1 MHLWD
6 VLNHRFKALA
16 NRPFE
21 SVSPKDLFVYCI
33 KLSRNL
39 QPMHI
44 GYFGCLCL
52 LVELQSAYPVYFAVN
67 ASMDRAFCCLYPVHY
82 AVNGKIDRA
91 ICCLFPVHYAVNG
104 KIDRAICCLYPVY
117 YAVNGKIDRAICC
130 LFPVH
135 YAGNVK
141 MDRGFCSHFP
151 VHYAVNGKIDRAF
164 YCLYPVYYAVNA
176 SMDRDL
182 LLYIKV
188 HCLYWRTMKSGR
200 TIMQEFSAY
209 IGQMMNGSRIAREK
223 SCCLGFVVFFHN
235 MS

>member
-1 MHLWD
+1 M
-6 VLNHRFKALA
+6 R
-16 NRPFE
+16 
-21 SVSPKDLFVYCI
+21 
-33 KLSRNL
+33 
-39 QPMHI
+39 I

-52 LVELQSAYPVYFAVN
+52 LVESQSAYPVNFAVN
-67 ASMDRAFCCLYPVHY
+67 ASMDRAICCLYPVHY
-82 AVNGKIDRA
+82 AVNGKIDRGF
-91 ICCLFPVHYAVNG
+91 CCLFPVHYAVNG
-104 KIDRAICCLYPVY
+104 KIDR
-117 YAVNGKIDRAICC
+117 
-130 LFPVH
+130 
-135 YAGNVK
+135 
-141 MDRGFCSHFP
+141 GFCSHFP
-151 VHYAVNGKIDRAF
+151 VH
-164 YCLYPVYYAVNA
+164 YAVNA

>member
-39 QPMHI
+39 QPMRI

-52 LVELQSAYPVYFAVN
+52 LVELQSAYPVHFAVN
-67 ASMDRAFCCLYPVHY
+67 ASM
-82 AVNGKIDRA
+82 
-91 ICCLFPVHYAVNG
+91 
-104 KIDRAICCLYPVY
+104 DRAICCLYPVY
-117 YAVNGKIDRAICC
+117 FAENGKIDRGFCC

-135 YAGNVK
+135 YAGNVKMDRGFCCLFPAHYAENVK

-188 HCLYWRTMKSGR
+188 HCLYRGAMKSGR
-200 TIMQEFSAY
+200 MIMQEFSAY
-209 IGQMMNGSRIAREK
+209 IGQMMNGSRIARDKELLLRL
-223 SCCLGFVVFFHN
+223 CCFL
-235 MS
+235 S

>member
-1 MHLWD
+1 MWD

-39 QPMHI
+39 QPMRI
-44 GYFGCLCL
+44 GYSGCLCL
-52 LVELQSAYPVYFAVN
+52 LVESQSAYPVNFAVN
-67 ASMDRAFCCLYPVHY
+67 ASMDRAICCLYPVHY

-91 ICCLFPVHYAVNG
+91 ICCLFPV
-104 KIDRAICCLYPVY
+104 Y
-117 YAVNGKIDRAICC
+117 YAVNGNIDRAIYC
-130 LFPVH
+130 
-135 YAGNVK
+135 
-141 MDRGFCSHFP
+141 HFP
-151 VHYAVNGKIDRAF
+151 VHYAENGKIDRAF
-164 YCLYPVYYAVNA
+164 YCLYTVYYAVNA

-188 HCLYWRTMKSGR
+188 HCLYRGAMKSGR

>member
-1 MHLWD
+1 MWD

-21 SVSPKDLFVYCI
+21 SVSPKKLFVYCI

-39 QPMHI
+39 QPMRI

-52 LVELQSAYPVYFAVN
+52 LVELQSAYPVHFAVN
-67 ASMDRAFCCLYPVHY
+67 ASMDRAICCLYPVYFAENGKIDRGFCCLFPVHY
-82 AVNGKIDRA
+82 ARNGKIDRA
-91 ICCLFPVHYAVNG
+91 ICCLFPV
-104 KIDRAICCLYPVY
+104 Y
-117 YAVNGKIDRAICC
+117 YAVNGNIDRAIYC
-130 LFPVH
+130 
-135 YAGNVK
+135 
-141 MDRGFCSHFP
+141 HFP

-188 HCLYWRTMKSGR
+188 HCLYWRAMKSGR
-200 TIMQEFSAY
+200 TT
-209 IGQMMNGSRIAREK
+209 REELLLRL
-223 SCCLGFVVFFHN
+223 CCFL
-235 MS
+235 S